1 MDCDDWGVCRK
12 SVPGCTIHGGG
23 DGELDTH
30 SAGSVPNLATHFGII
45 SAWEAQFGS
54 SFETAGTL
62 RYNSRLA
69 RRGKVLEKIPL
80 KLGGTLR
87 ITLLY
92 IENLFDTFVLK

>member
-12 SVPGCTIHGGG
+12 LVPGCTIHGGG
-23 DGELDTH
+23 DGESDMRSVG
-30 SAGSVPNLATHFGII
+30 SAPNLAAHFGII
-45 SAWEAQFGS
+45 FVWEAQFGS

-69 RRGKVLEKIPL
+69 RRGKVLEKVPL

-92 IENLFDTFVLK
+92 CTCVFL